1 MSGPDGKA
9 ASRMRKPRR
18 CDSCRELNW
27 PAFGIGVPGLV
38 SEAPPE
44 LRSVYLWH
52 CCNPACE
59 ADCRS
64 RFAEQLRALRRPDLA
79 AKMLGETS
87 SSAPRPDLPA
97 GAPLP
102 GVAFADDRDSTNPR
116 RADDGSQGALFG
128 V

>member
-1 MSGPDGKA
+1 
-9 ASRMRKPRR
+9 MRKPRR

-52 CCNPACE
+52 CRNPACE
-59 ADCRS
+59 TNCRS

-79 AKMLGETS
+79 AKLLGETAI
-87 SSAPRPDLPA
+87 APRPDLPVSPDPPSP
-97 GAPLP
+97 GAARAL
-102 GVAFADDRDSTNPR
+102 ARNSTKPR
-116 RADDGSQGALFG
+116 PADDGSQGALFG